1 MKDLISIDDINI
13 NQIDE
18 VHRLANQYFL
28 NPHQH
33 YDDLKEKILL
43 NFFFENST
51 RTRMSFEIAGK
62 KMGAKKWE
70 PNLVPPLIQEKS
82 KWGPKRAPENMTG
95 AKQKYAQR
103 C

>member
-33 YDDLKEKILL
+33 YDDLKEKILATDTYAGLTTEAKNKL
-43 NFFFENST
+43 NYFMDHHKYLVSFKDDEINEIYWTNKT
-51 RTRMSFEIAGK
+51 R
-62 KMGAKKWE
+62 
-70 PNLVPPLIQEKS
+70 Q
-82 KWGPKRAPENMTG
+82 
-95 AKQKYAQR
+95 
-103 C
+103 